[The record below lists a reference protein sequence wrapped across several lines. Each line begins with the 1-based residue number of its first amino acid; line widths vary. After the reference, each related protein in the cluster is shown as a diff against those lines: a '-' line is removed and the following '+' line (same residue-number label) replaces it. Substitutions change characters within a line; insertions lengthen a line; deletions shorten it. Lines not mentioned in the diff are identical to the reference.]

1 MSQLCA
7 VISKATLSQFLR
19 RSGLL
24 QSADQLQ
31 FRLQQWRKRK
41 TNRAFRQKYPDV
53 ALPPDYTL
61 FESFQLD
68 YWKYY
73 EGGRN
78 TAAWV
83 WNQLHPYLQETQC
96 GRILDW
102 GCGPAR
108 VVRHMPALLGNQWEI
123 YGTDYN
129 KQTIDWCQKHIKNV
143 RFSSNQVDPPLPFAE
158 NFFDAVYGISIFTH
172 LSEENHRRW
181 LLELLRVTRPGSV
194 LMFTTQ
200 GAAFRARLTPA
211 ERARFDRGDLV
222 VRAQVKEGHRLFS
235 TFHPPDFLRRL
246 FSAEAP
252 ILQHRPGMVMDW
264 GIEQDTWV
272 LRKE

>member
-1 MSQLCA
+1 M
-7 VISKATLSQFLR
+7 ISKANLSQFLR
-19 RSGLL
+19 RTGLL
-24 QSADQLQ
+24 RTADQLQ

-41 TNRAFRQKYPDV
+41 TNRAFREKYPEV
-53 ALPPDYTL
+53 ALPPDYAL

-83 WNQLHPYLQETQC
+83 WNKLQPHLVDPKT
-96 GRILDW
+96 GKLLDW

-108 VVRHMPALLGNQWEI
+108 VVRHMPALLGSQWNV

-129 KQTIDWCQKHIKNV
+129 VQTIDWCRKHVENV
-143 RFSSNQVDPPLPFAE
+143 AFSSNQVNPPLPFA
-158 NFFDAVYGISIFTH
+158 NDFFDAVYGVSIFTH
-172 LSEENHRRW
+172 LSEENHYRW
-181 LLELLRVTRPGSV
+181 LRELIRVSKPGAV

-200 GAAFRARLTPA
+200 GTAFRARLTVE
-211 ERARFDRGDLV
+211 ERQQFDRGELI

-235 TFHPPDFLRRL
+235 AFHPPDYLKRL
-246 FSAEAP
+246 FSAEAT
-252 ILQHRPGMVMDW
+252 ILQHLSGAVMDW

-272 LRKE
+272 LRKG